1 MLELLQA
8 SVVHCPRAARSRGGS
23 ANFGCVLPTLEATM
37 RGENLEDWQKLCQQA
52 AGERDPQR
60 LMQLIQEIDRTL
72 SEKEGKFVGRTHG
85 KQVRAA

>member
-1 MLELLQA
+1 MQA
-8 SVVHCPRAARSRGGS
+8 Q
-23 ANFGCVLPTLEATM
+23 
-37 RGENLEDWQKLCQQA
+37 NLEQWQKLCQQA

-85 KQVRAA
+85 KEVRAA

>member
-1 MLELLQA
+1 MQA
-8 SVVHCPRAARSRGGS
+8 Q
-23 ANFGCVLPTLEATM
+23 
-37 RGENLEDWQKLCQQA
+37 NLEQWQKLCQQA

-72 SEKEGKFVGRTHG
+72 SEKEGQFVGRTHG

>member
-1 MLELLQA
+1 MQ
-8 SVVHCPRAARSRGGS
+8 
-23 ANFGCVLPTLEATM
+23 
-37 RGENLEDWQKLCQQA
+37 GENLEDWQKLCQQA

-85 KQVRAA
+85 KEVRAA